1 MANMP
6 DRILTTHVGSMPRP
20 VELLDAMKAKYSG
33 ASYDADAYDQHLRSA
48 VTDLVQRQAETG
60 IDIVTDG
67 ELSKP
72 GFFTYVRERLTGFEP
87 GPGTGLQKFGAEVS
101 AFPEYYE
108 EYFARAMGGGGVAPT
123 SPMVCTG
130 PVRYQGQEAVKRDI
144 ENLKAALNGVECAAA
159 FLPASAPSGVG
170 SNQHYATEEEFY
182 TEVGEALREEYL
194 AIVDAGLIVQIDDP
208 FMSEHFH
215 DSPLD
220 DAGKAKWADMY
231 IECLNH
237 TLRDIPPEKIRFHT
251 CYGINDGPRLYE
263 ASLADVVEH
272 MLRVNAS
279 AYSFEAANVRHE
291 HEYHLW
297 EDVKLPDGKSIIP
310 GVITHAGNTV
320 EHPELIAERLVRFAD
335 RVGRENVIAGADCG
349 FSSQACYHTEVH
361 PTVIWA
367 KFDALVE
374 GARIASKKLW
384 S

>member
-1 MANMP
+1 MANTSN
-6 DRILTTHVGSMPRP
+6 RILTTHVGSMPRP

-33 ASYDADAYDQHLRSA
+33 SGYDAEAYDRHLQSA
-48 VTDLVQRQAETG
+48 VTGLVRRQADTG

-87 GPGTGLQKFGAEVS
+87 GPGTGLQKFGAEVN

-130 PVRYQGQEAVKRDI
+130 PVKYQGQEAVKRDI
-144 ENLKAALNGVECAAA
+144 ENLKAALSGVECTAA

-170 SNQHYATEEEFY
+170 SNQYYATEEEFY
-182 TEVGEALREEYL
+182 TEAGEALRQEYL

-237 TLRDIPPEKIRFHT
+237 TLRGIPPENIRFHT

-263 ASLADVVEH
+263 ASLSDVVEH
-272 MLRVNAS
+272 MLKVNAS

-297 EDVKLPDGKSIIP
+297 EDVKLPDGKTVIP

-320 EHPELIAERLVRFAD
+320 EHPELIAERLIRFAD
-335 RVGRENVIAGADCG
+335 RVGRDNVIAGADCG

-374 GARIASKKLW
+374 GARIASDKLW